1 MQPPKVSIIIACR
14 ELDRLTREC
23 VERCRQ
29 QREVPAEI
37 IVLPDEAPKDAPLGP
52 EIRVVP
58 TGKVKPA
65 AKRNQGVKI
74 AGGQIM
80 AFIDS
85 DAVPADGWLANAC
98 RHLEDASAGC
108 VGGPNV
114 NPPDDSFLQ
123 KASGDV
129 YATYLAMGRFYIR
142 YRAAAPQEAPELPSC
157 NLIVKRDTFEK
168 IGGFDE
174 TILTGEDAK
183 LCFQIRALGQRV
195 LYRPDVVVFHH
206 RRQLFLP
213 HARQVW
219 QYAVDKSKIYHTVH
233 GWQRW
238 YYWSPTLLITG
249 LLLCVVGSFFPPTAL
264 ICRTLALVYL
274 IACLG
279 EGLLRSP
286 SRFWAVSLGIIVT
299 HLAYGIGF
307 VAGLLRGAH
316 KAVTGRLRRV
326 RRQRASK
333 GRN

>member
-1 MQPPKVSIIIACR
+1 MDSIVIPTPRASIIIACR
-14 ELDRLTREC
+14 EVDRLTREC
-23 VERCRQ
+23 VERCLQLRG
-29 QREVPAEI
+29 VPAEI
-37 IVLPDEAPKDAPLGP
+37 IVLPDVSPTDASFDG
-52 EIRVVP
+52 EVKIVP

-65 AKRNQGVKI
+65 AKRNQGVKF
-74 AGGQIM
+74 ARGTIM

-98 RHLEDASAGC
+98 RYLEEPKAGC

-129 YATYLAMGRFYIR
+129 YATYLAMGRFSIR
-142 YRAAAPQEAPELPSC
+142 YRAAKPQEAPELPSC
-157 NLIVKRDTFEK
+157 NLVVRRDTFEK
-168 IGGFDE
+168 VGGFDE

-183 LCFQIRALGQRV
+183 LCFQIHALGQRV

-206 RRQLFLP
+206 RRPLFLP

-249 LLLCVVGSFFPPTAL
+249 LLLCVIGSFIPAT
-264 ICRTLALVYL
+264 RLVCSSLLLLYL
-274 IACLG
+274 IVCFG
-279 EGLLRSP
+279 EGLLRSAQ
-286 SRFWAVSLGIIVT
+286 RFAAIGAGIIVT
-299 HLAYGIGF
+299 HFAYGLGF
-307 VAGLLRGAH
+307 VAGLLRNDRSG
-316 KAVTGRLRRV
+316 
-326 RRQRASK
+326 
-333 GRN
+333 